1 MINMFKVAI
10 CDLKEKNMLK
20 LIFIVQT
27 WGHKLWPQDEKVIPK
42 A

>member
-1 MINMFKVAI
+1 MINMFKVTN

-27 WGHKLWPQDEKVIPK
+27 WGHNLWSQDEKVIPK